1 MKLYN
6 KCGNGLS
13 HTLFEGNTPKFY
25 FLANDAIGE
34 IPDEIAK
41 IWLKFDGVTEY
52 VSPEDMAKLKAEN
65 EALKAE
71 KTAKKAEKIAKK
83 ASKKK

>member
-1 MKLYN
+1 MKIFN
-6 KCGNGLS
+6 KTGNGLS
-13 HTLFEGNTPKFY
+13 HSLDGKIY
-25 FLANDAIGE
+25 YLANDTIGE

-41 IWLKFDGVTEY
+41 IWLKFKGVTEY

-71 KTAKKAEKIAKK
+71 KTPKKT
-83 ASKKK
+83 SKKK

>member
-13 HTLFEGNTPKFY
+13 HTLLEGNTPKFY

-41 IWLKFDGVTEY
+41 IWLKFKGVTEY

-65 EALKAE
+65 EALKAA
-71 KTAKKAEKIAKK
+71 KGAKKT
-83 ASKKK
+83 SKKK

>member
-13 HTLFEGNTPKFY
+13 HTVYEKNTPKFY
-25 FLANDAIGE
+25 FLANDTIGE

-41 IWLKFDGVTEY
+41 IWLKFKGVTEY

-65 EALKAE
+65 EALKA
-71 KTAKKAEKIAKK
+71 KTQTKNT
-83 ASKKK
+83 SKKTTKKK